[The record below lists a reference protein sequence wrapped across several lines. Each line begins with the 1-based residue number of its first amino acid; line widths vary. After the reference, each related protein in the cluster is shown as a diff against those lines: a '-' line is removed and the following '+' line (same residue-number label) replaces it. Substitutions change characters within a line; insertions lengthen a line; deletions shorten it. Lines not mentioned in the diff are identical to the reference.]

1 MATNIF
7 RKSRPALGRLALYL
21 FIFVGASLAL
31 NAWIFTGPAIQWSRS
46 LDNPD
51 WSPPGGVVGAVWV
64 GLFTLM
70 AFAAFTVDRYG
81 DERHKDF
88 ARLAIIAQ
96 YLVCMGWTV
105 GYFGLQSVANGF
117 YVTVVSLILS
127 IPVAM
132 AAFRASR
139 TAGVLMLPL
148 VGWQIFALALSWS
161 TWRLNL

>member
-21 FIFVGASLAL
+21 LIFVGAALAL
-31 NAWIFTGPAIQWSRS
+31 NAWIFTGPAIQWSRT

-51 WSPPGGVVGAVWV
+51 WSPSGAVIGSVWV

-70 AFAAFTVDRYG
+70 ALAAFTVDRYG
-81 DERHKDF
+81 DELNKGF

-96 YLVCMGWTV
+96 YLVCMGWTF

-117 YVTVVSLILS
+117 YVTVVAFVLS
-127 IPVAM
+127 IPVTL

-139 TAGVLMLPL
+139 LAGVLMTPL
-148 VGWQIFALALSWS
+148 VLWLAFALVLSWS
-161 TWRLNL
+161 TWRLNV

>member
-7 RKSRPALGRLALYL
+7 RKSRPALGRLGLYL
-21 FIFVGASLAL
+21 LIFVGAALAL
-31 NAWIFTGPAIQWSRS
+31 NAWIFTGPAIQWSRT
-46 LDNPD
+46 LENPD
-51 WSPPGGVVGAVWV
+51 WSPSGAVIGAVWV

-70 AFAAFTVDRYG
+70 ALAAFVVDRNG

-96 YLVCMGWTV
+96 YLVCMGWTI

-127 IPVAM
+127 IPVAL
-132 AAFRASR
+132 AAYRAS
-139 TAGVLMLPL
+139 TLAGLLMTPL
-148 VGWQIFALALSWS
+148 VLWQSYALALSW
-161 TWRLNL
+161 TVWRLNV